1 MRTALLLAAA
11 LATAPADTTST
22 AAARPEAALAPATRA
37 APPPCPPELFRI
49 ARSTNANQ
57 VVYAARLA
65 RGGGLDKADPLS
77 AEWHMLAEDGH
88 REGLNFLEN
97 LLAYGF
103 SVDPAPE
110 GDGFQVILKAKKD
123 RPVHLTLRNGCP
135 AALVRIAG
143 RPGVLKRIFVQT
155 GAGGVIPTV
164 AWADLEGEDPENGD
178 SLFERVYPK
187 N

>member
-77 AEWHMLAEDGH
+77 AEWHMLAEDG
-88 REGLNFLEN
+88 
-97 LLAYGF
+97 
-103 SVDPAPE
+103 
-110 GDGFQVILKAKKD
+110 LKAKKD